1 MSSDGGNS
9 AVGRDAVGHR
19 GGSQQR
25 RGSGREAGSDLS
37 SCSSKKKQKDR
48 ANQESREAK
57 RAVAVVDGVIAE
69 VKKGNNKLTLSLL
82 CQSAKS
88 DLRCAVNVTLESLKL
103 SFPWHQSHQGEEGL
117 VDFFFSFL
125 NHSKFTLRN
134 CLLFM
139 CFPWTDFSC

>member
-9 AVGRDAVGHR
+9 TVGRDAVGHR

-69 VKKGNNKLTLSLL
+69 VKKGKNKLTLSLL

-88 DLRCAVNVTLESLKL
+88 DLRCAVNATVDSLKR
-103 SFPWHQSHQGEEGL
+103 SFPWHQSYQGEEGL
-117 VDFFFSFL
+117 GDFFF
-125 NHSKFTLRN
+125 
-134 CLLFM
+134 
-139 CFPWTDFSC
+139 